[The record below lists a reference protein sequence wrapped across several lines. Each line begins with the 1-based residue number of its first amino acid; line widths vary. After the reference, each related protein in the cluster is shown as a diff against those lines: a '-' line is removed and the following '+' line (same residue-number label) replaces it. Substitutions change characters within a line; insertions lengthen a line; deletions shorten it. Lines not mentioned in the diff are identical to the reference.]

1 MNFMELRVR
10 GKDSVLKKINVELL
24 MNWQGLF
31 WDAYISEAVGYSE
44 LLTIEILS
52 KKAAIIIEV

>member
-44 LLTIEILS
+44 LLMIEILS